1 MPGLDAEQLDMWDYW
16 DEAQP
21 TPEPDKTTTMDKVR
35 EFAEVMGQKPSVTM
49 SGTLIMEEYQEWLKE
64 FSEFGVPVKELK
76 ELADLVYVIY
86 GYANVRHWNL
96 DEAIKRVHENNIGR
110 CVQPCSTCEGSDIVD
125 KYSTCEDN
133 CPQCNGKRTEVKRR
147 EDGKILKNP
156 DFPAVVLDDLV

>member
-1 MPGLDAEQLDMWDYW
+1 MPGLDAEQIDMWDYW
-16 DEAQP
+16 DEARP

-35 EFAEVMGQKPSVTM
+35 EFAEVTGQKPSVTT
-49 SGTLIMEEYQEWLKE
+49 SATLIKEEYKEWHEEIELGYANWHKD
-64 FSEFGVPVKELK
+64 FTQFGVPVKELK

-110 CVQPCSTCEGSDIVD
+110 CVQPDGTI
-125 KYSTCEDN
+125 
-133 CPQCNGKRTEVKRR
+133 KRR

>member
-1 MPGLDAEQLDMWDYW
+1 MPGLDAEQLEMWDYW

-133 CPQCNGKRTEVKRR
+133 CPQCKGKRTEVKRR